1 MRVII
6 LAAGQGF
13 KLDGCNKILLKDP
26 KTNKMIID
34 QYIEI
39 FSEFDITVVVG
50 YKAIEIIQVHPNLNY
65 IYNDEW
71 NISNN
76 SYSLGLALDDRPCIV
91 LSADLFFDGMLIER
105 IVQSLPNCILTENR
119 ENRELNSLNCSIN
132 DENKIVEM
140 YQGARHSSQDVEAI
154 GIYKISDIDLLR
166 NWKKNCFEHPNLF
179 CGQNLKFDLADIF
192 SIDLGNNRF
201 EEVNNVIDYL
211 RIIENN
217 N

>member
-1 MRVII
+1 MRIII

-34 QYIEI
+34 QYVEYFKGFEI
-39 FSEFDITVVVG
+39 TIVVG
-50 YKAIEIIQVHPNLNY
+50 YKAIEIIQVYPKLNY
-65 IYNDEW
+65 VYNEEW

-76 SYSLGLALDDRPCIV
+76 SYSLGLALDDKPCIV
-91 LSADLFFDGMLIER
+91 LSADLFFDEILFNRIIE
-105 IVQSLPNCILTENR
+105 SYPNCILTENR

-132 DENKIVEM
+132 DDRKIVDM

-166 NWKKNCFEHPNLF
+166 SWKKN
-179 CGQNLKFDLADIF
+179 
-192 SIDLGNNRF
+192 
-201 EEVNNVIDYL
+201 
-211 RIIENN
+211 
-217 N
+217 